1 MTGAFYSGA
10 DNIYDIIDTIVD
22 KLIAEDSDWT
32 DGDTTWTTTDRTEA
46 NNGRRCLKW
55 SGDSADI
62 WLALEIINA
71 QGKEIDNSEN
81 ERAKGFRVT
90 FSSSWDSTNH
100 TYGSTNS
107 QTFVAFEAEADAN
120 ATADMSTLQV
130 NYYCWVDAAGFALM
144 GTPEAHAG
152 DSYQSPFICVIERLA
167 SKEYSDGFSNFFC
180 FTDYRSDMDSWKG
193 GDPTSGYMV
202 NYMLRPFA
210 YTEYDESGIQ
220 FWKDKWYAFKS
231 TGNGKV
237 YYMKPLIFNDV
248 EETMPIG
255 QSELFFKYSTESGLV
270 DGDVVA
276 IDGETTK
283 YLCKSLAGPDS
294 SQMIHYAIKYVA

>member
-1 MTGAFYSGA
+1 
-10 DNIYDIIDTIVD
+10 
-22 KLIAEDSDWT
+22 
-32 DGDTTWTTTDRTEA
+32 
-46 NNGRRCLKW
+46 
-55 SGDSADI
+55 
-62 WLALEIINA
+62 
-71 QGKEIDNSEN
+71 
-81 ERAKGFRVT
+81 
-90 FSSSWDSTNH
+90 
-100 TYGSTNS
+100 
-107 QTFVAFEAEADAN
+107 
-120 ATADMSTLQV
+120 
-130 NYYCWVDAAGFALM
+130 
-144 GTPEAHAG
+144 
-152 DSYQSPFICVIERLA
+152 
-167 SKEYSDGFSNFFC
+167 
-180 FTDYRSDMDSWKG
+180 MDSWKG